1 MRLVERLVGKVVTE
15 KATSATGM
23 EEVEV
28 EARAT
33 VAVGVVVET
42 ATVAALP
49 VAGLHR
55 QHLHPLH
62 ASRWAQ
68 HPNH

>member
-1 MRLVERLVGKVVTE
+1 MRLVERLVGKVGTG
-15 KATSATGM
+15 KATAATGM

-28 EARAT
+28 EGRAM

-42 ATVAALP
+42 ATEAVLP

-62 ASRWAQ
+62 ASRWAP